1 MKNVLK
7 NRDAFNS
14 CILAIKVYQVA
25 AQVYFLMILGSIWG
39 SLGASFRA
47 QLGSFFQDCFK
58 GGFHGGFWLHFGV
71 LLEVILGG
79 FLTLSE
85 SILGVIL
92 EPAV

>member
-1 MKNVLK
+1 MLK
-7 NRDAFNS
+7 NRDALNS
-14 CILAIKVYQVA
+14 SILTAKVRPLG
-25 AQVYFLMILGSIWG
+25 AQESSWVLSGSIWG

-58 GGFHGGFWLHFGV
+58 GGFQGGFWLHFGV
-71 LLEVILGG
+71 LLEAILGG